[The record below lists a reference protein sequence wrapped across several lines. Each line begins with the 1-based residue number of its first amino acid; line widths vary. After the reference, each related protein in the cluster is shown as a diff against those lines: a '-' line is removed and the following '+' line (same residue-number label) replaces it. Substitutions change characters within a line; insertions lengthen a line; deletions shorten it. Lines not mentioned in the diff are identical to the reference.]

1 MSEVQ
6 ARNALSAPS
15 CGCKPSEVGY
25 EKIALGTCCGTSD
38 SSKAEAGLHDIAMS
52 PCGGTRGGGS
62 GDGDSGGEDTALT
75 MPPQRPCCS
84 AAPLL
89 DAELDE
95 DNPEVVPACCA

>member
-25 EKIALGTCCGTSD
+25 QKIALGTCCGTSD

-52 PCGGTRGGGS
+52 PRGGTRSGS
-62 GDGDSGGEDTALT
+62 GDGDSGGEDTALA

-95 DNPEVVPACCA
+95 DNPEVVPACCS